1 MTTRIHFDLRAPLA
15 TLALLAASL
24 GTMQAS
30 AQAPATAPATAPVQ
44 QPVPAAPAE
53 AGPPGYRS
61 AFEGYQ
67 RYSEEKIVNWKQ
79 ANDTTGQI
87 GGWRAYA
94 KEASQDA
101 SPDGAAK
108 PTSSKAPAKP

>member
-1 MTTRIHFDLRAPLA
+1 MTTRIHFDLCAPLA

-24 GTMQAS
+24 GTTQAS
-30 AQAPATAPATAPVQ
+30 AQAPASATAPAQ
-44 QPVPAAPAE
+44 QPGPAALAE
-53 AGPPGYRS
+53 AALLGYHS

-67 RYSEEKIVNWKQ
+67 RYSDEKIVNWKQ

-94 KEASQDA
+94 QEASQDQ
-101 SPDGAAK
+101 SLDGTAK
-108 PTSSKAPAKP
+108 PATSTAPAKP

>member
-1 MTTRIHFDLRAPLA
+1 VTTRIYFDLRAPLA

-30 AQAPATAPATAPVQ
+30 AQAPATAPAQ
-44 QPVPAAPAE
+44 QPGPAAMADE
-53 AGPPGYRS
+53 AAPLGYRS
-61 AFEGYQ
+61 ALEGYQ
-67 RYSEEKIVNWKQ
+67 RYSDEKIVNWKQ
-79 ANDTTGQI
+79 ANDTAGQI

-94 KEASQDA
+94 KEASQDP

-108 PTSSKAPAKP
+108 PTPSTAPAKP

>member
-1 MTTRIHFDLRAPLA
+1 MSIRLYFKPPAVLSALAMLAGSLWLAP
-15 TLALLAASL
+15 
-24 GTMQAS
+24 AS
-30 AQAPATAPATAPVQ
+30 AQPALPAS
-44 QPVPAAPAE
+44 PAAPA
-53 AGPPGYRS
+53 AADDTAPLPYRS

-67 RYSEEKIVNWKQ
+67 RYSDEKIVNWKQ

-94 KEASQDA
+94 KEASQDP

-108 PTSSKAPAKP
+108 PESSIAPAKP

>member
-1 MTTRIHFDLRAPLA
+1 MTIRIYFDLRAPLV

-30 AQAPATAPATAPVQ
+30 AQALGTAPALPIPTALAETAPL
-44 QPVPAAPAE
+44 P
-53 AGPPGYRS
+53 YRS
-61 AFEGYQ
+61 TLEGYK
-67 RYSEEKIVNWKQ
+67 RYSDEKIVNWKD
-79 ANDTTGQI
+79 ANDAVARI

-94 KEASQDA
+94 KEASKDP

-108 PTSSKAPAKP
+108 PAPITTPAKP

>member
-1 MTTRIHFDLRAPLA
+1 MTTRIHSDLRAPLA

-30 AQAPATAPATAPVQ
+30 AQAPATAPAQ
-44 QPVPAAPAE
+44 QPGPAALAE
-53 AGPPGYRS
+53 AAPPGYRS
-61 AFEGYQ
+61 ALEGYQ
-67 RYSEEKIVNWKQ
+67 RYSDEKIVNWKQ
-79 ANDTTGQI
+79 ANDTAGQI

-94 KEASQDA
+94 KEASQDP

-108 PTSSKAPAKP
+108 PASSTAPAKP

>member
-1 MTTRIHFDLRAPLA
+1 MTTRTHFDLRAPLA
-15 TLALLAASL
+15 TLALLATSL

-30 AQAPATAPATAPVQ
+30 AQAPATAPAQ
-44 QPVPAAPAE
+44 QPGPAALAE
-53 AGPPGYRS
+53 GAPPGYRS

-67 RYSEEKIVNWKQ
+67 RYSDEKIVNWKQ

-94 KEASQDA
+94 KEASQEP
-101 SPDGAAK
+101 SPDSAAR
-108 PTSSKAPAKP
+108 PASGTAPAKP

>member
-1 MTTRIHFDLRAPLA
+1 MRIRLYFKPPAALS
-15 TLALLAASL
+15 TLALLAGSL
-24 GTMQAS
+24 WL
-30 AQAPATAPATAPVQ
+30 APAGAQPALPTS
-44 QPVPAAPAE
+44 PAAPAV
-53 AGPPGYRS
+53 AADTVPLPYRS

-67 RYSEEKIVNWKQ
+67 HYSDEKIADWKQ

-94 KEASQDA
+94 REASQDP

-108 PTSSKAPAKP
+108 PASSTAPAKP